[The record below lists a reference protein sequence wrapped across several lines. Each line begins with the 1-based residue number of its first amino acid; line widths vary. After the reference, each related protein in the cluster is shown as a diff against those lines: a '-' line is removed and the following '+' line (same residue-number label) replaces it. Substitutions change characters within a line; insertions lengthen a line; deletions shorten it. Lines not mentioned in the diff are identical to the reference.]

1 MRRCKF
7 WVLAII
13 VLIVSSGGAAS
24 GTILTGYIGGDVAMD
39 VSPSLELEDPWLEC
53 LSDNQTVFVSLDYDK
68 LSFRVIAEVDPG
80 DCFLIHLPVINEATV
95 DTRVLLSIFY
105 PYGASLWVSGSG
117 AIDDVVAMSY
127 QAWKF
132 TADAGVQGT
141 GSVPYDGVRIQ
152 VCVSPNYTG
161 DSVEINGSIGSTT
174 GMNGPFVIFSGQLSE
189 DVLYLHNS
197 PSPPTGDRESQP
209 NLPMNMYLPSAA
221 TLYNFDN
228 DLDLDPGRI
237 IVPTTNTTVG
247 DISTYQNWQ
256 ITLTEDVYLDG
267 NVAAILW
274 TGTQYFNRS
283 IPGTLIAYLRDLS
296 DAGYEEIGYG
306 ILTLDPWQPDEA
318 DWVER
323 KIIINNVDYTVP
335 AGHTLDL
342 TVVTGTDSSAMWLA
356 YDTIRYPSRLVL
368 NSFPEAEF
376 SADFVST
383 VNGTITVNFN
393 DLSTSDEGIASWAW
407 DFGDSANSSDQNPQ
421 HTYYYEDTFTVTLTV
436 TEDDGDSDTE
446 VKFAQV
452 TESGVTLTDT
462 GPTAEFTGTPLMGAA
477 PLTVVFTESSTS
489 DDGILFWSWDFGD
502 GQISGMQNPIVV
514 YDTPGIYT
522 VSLTVTEK
530 DGDTDIR
537 TRTDYVTALGNM
549 PPIAEFSAAPTF
561 GYSPL
566 SVDFTDES
574 SSWDGIVNWLWDFG
588 DNTTSPDPNP
598 THVYNTEGTY
608 EVSLTVTEADSDND
622 TMVKTDYVTV
632 LPAGVPFAEFTATPT
647 SGSEPFTVN
656 FTDQSMSSEGIISWL
671 WLFGDTSNSTDQHPL
686 HTYMGDGVYTV
697 SLTITEADTDFDTMT
712 KVDYITVSDVGPT
725 ANFTASPAS
734 GYSPLSVDFT
744 DLSTSN
750 DGIATWLWD
759 FGDNNTSPLPNP
771 THEYATDG
779 LFTVSLTVTEAD
791 TDFDTMVKTDHIM
804 VLPVTTY
811 AVVYQGWDDDG
822 YLRTLEIDTDGLITD
837 SAIDTLEFDT
847 SDGENANIIHISG
860 NIYAIAYERYDTGY
874 LRTVEMIMD
883 GEINDSVIDTLTF
896 DFARGLVPDIIHVYD
911 DIYAIAYRGPDDDG
925 FLRTVE
931 IATDGQITNSVIDTF
946 EFNGFD
952 GREPDIIHVSGNIY
966 AITYQGSG
974 DNGYIS
980 TVEIATDGQITNWTI
995 DNLVFDYVRC
1005 RVPNITN
1012 VSGNIYAVAY
1022 QGPDDDGF
1030 LSTVEIATN
1039 GQITDSVID
1048 TFEFN
1053 GFDGRAPDTV
1063 HVSGNIYAITYQG
1076 SGDNGYIS
1084 TVEIAT
1090 DGQITNWTID
1100 NLVFDYVRCRVPNI
1114 TNVSGNIYAVAYQ
1127 GPDDDGFLRTVE
1139 IATDGQITNSII
1151 DTYQFDG
1158 FQGRLPDVI
1167 RFSATPNIAPV
1178 AVNDIDTCLENWFV
1192 VVTVLA
1198 NDSDADGYT
1207 LGITNLTDP
1216 SWGTAFLN
1224 PDGTVTYTPYEG
1236 YVGTDSFTYTVTD
1249 GMVDSNVATVEITVT
1264 P

>member
-1 MRRCKF
+1 
-7 WVLAII
+7 
-13 VLIVSSGGAAS
+13 
-24 GTILTGYIGGDVAMD
+24 
-39 VSPSLELEDPWLEC
+39 
-53 LSDNQTVFVSLDYDK
+53 
-68 LSFRVIAEVDPG
+68 
-80 DCFLIHLPVINEATV
+80 
-95 DTRVLLSIFY
+95 
-105 PYGASLWVSGSG
+105 
-117 AIDDVVAMSY
+117 
-127 QAWKF
+127 
-132 TADAGVQGT
+132 
-141 GSVPYDGVRIQ
+141 
-152 VCVSPNYTG
+152 
-161 DSVEINGSIGSTT
+161 
-174 GMNGPFVIFSGQLSE
+174 
-189 DVLYLHNS
+189 
-197 PSPPTGDRESQP
+197 
-209 NLPMNMYLPSAA
+209 
-221 TLYNFDN
+221 
-228 DLDLDPGRI
+228 
-237 IVPTTNTTVG
+237 
-247 DISTYQNWQ
+247 
-256 ITLTEDVYLDG
+256 
-267 NVAAILW
+267 
-274 TGTQYFNRS
+274 
-283 IPGTLIAYLRDLS
+283 
-296 DAGYEEIGYG
+296 
-306 ILTLDPWQPDEA
+306 
-318 DWVER
+318 
-323 KIIINNVDYTVP
+323 
-335 AGHTLDL
+335 
-342 TVVTGTDSSAMWLA
+342 
-356 YDTIRYPSRLVL
+356 
-368 NSFPEAEF
+368 
-376 SADFVST
+376 
-383 VNGTITVNFN
+383 
-393 DLSTSDEGIASWAW
+393 
-407 DFGDSANSSDQNPQ
+407 
-421 HTYYYEDTFTVTLTV
+421 
-436 TEDDGDSDTE
+436 
-446 VKFAQV
+446 
-452 TESGVTLTDT
+452 
-462 GPTAEFTGTPLMGAA
+462 
-477 PLTVVFTESSTS
+477 
-489 DDGILFWSWDFGD
+489 
-502 GQISGMQNPIVV
+502 
-514 YDTPGIYT
+514 
-522 VSLTVTEK
+522 
-530 DGDTDIR
+530 
-537 TRTDYVTALGNM
+537 
-549 PPIAEFSAAPTF
+549 
-561 GYSPL
+561 
-566 SVDFTDES
+566 
-574 SSWDGIVNWLWDFG
+574 
-588 DNTTSPDPNP
+588 
-598 THVYNTEGTY
+598 
-608 EVSLTVTEADSDND
+608 
-622 TMVKTDYVTV
+622 
-632 LPAGVPFAEFTATPT
+632 
-647 SGSEPFTVN
+647 
-656 FTDQSMSSEGIISWL
+656 
-671 WLFGDTSNSTDQHPL
+671 
-686 HTYMGDGVYTV
+686 MGDGVYTV

-1030 LSTVEIATN
+1030 L
-1039 GQITDSVID
+1039 
-1048 TFEFN
+1048 
-1053 GFDGRAPDTV
+1053 
-1063 HVSGNIYAITYQG
+1063 
-1076 SGDNGYIS
+1076 
-1084 TVEIAT
+1084 
-1090 DGQITNWTID
+1090 
-1100 NLVFDYVRCRVPNI
+1100 
-1114 TNVSGNIYAVAYQ
+1114 
-1127 GPDDDGFLRTVE
+1127 RTVE